1 LEFLRLRADAFFS
14 ANASSVADEIIL
26 DCYRLA
32 RHYSQPPD
40 LFLNM
45 PLNDVRLHLQRTAQL
60 ARLQRREQS
69 DGN

>member
-1 LEFLRLRADAFFS
+1 VRLRADAFFS

-32 RHYSQPPD
+32 HYYHQSPD

-45 PLNDVRLHLQRTAQL
+45 QLKDVRLHLRRTSQL
-60 ARLQRREQS
+60 VRLQRQEQS
-69 DGN
+69 DG